1 MSVVFQAKSAAPSA
15 FEGVTSFNKTNM
27 TVAAG
32 SNRVMLIFLNFV
44 SGIDYPGT
52 VSMAWN
58 VQGATLIDSYN
69 TSAGGQFTSVQL
81 WGVINPAVG
90 NLTLAANWATTAD
103 VVVECISV
111 TGALQTGGTAT
122 FSGAVHNEDVSGVDT
137 LSQAVASNVGDLVV
151 GHFSNPRRAFTSTNQ
166 TNIFLTS
173 VGGGAQNAAANRA
186 AGASPTVTMTATAV
200 GAVSSFV
207 AQGVNIVQGA
217 PPPTQALTPA
227 LYVDTDTFRTPDVPR
242 VLTPGLY
249 ADTDTFT
256 TQVVSGFLSDNLF
269 QSKVTDT
276 DTFRTPV
283 VTTGGVVIA
292 PALYRD
298 EDVLGT
304 HEVAIVPVSVAGVTQ
319 MLARSGPRRQR

>member
-27 TVAAG
+27 TVAVGA
-32 SNRVMLIFLNFV
+32 NRVMLVFLNFV

-69 TSAGGQFTSVQL
+69 TSTGGQFTSIQL
-81 WGVINPAVG
+81 WGLVNPAVG
-90 NLTLAANWATTAD
+90 ALTLAANWATTAD

-122 FSGAVHNEDVSGVDT
+122 FSGAAHNEDLSVDT
-137 LSQAVASNVGDLVV
+137 SSLAIASNAGDLVV

-166 TNIFLTS
+166 TNIFMIS
-173 VGGGAQNAAANRA
+173 AGAGAQNVAANRA

-200 GAVSSFV
+200 GAVSSFLT
-207 AQGVNIVQGA
+207 QGVNIVQGA

-249 ADTDTFT
+249 TDTDTFT
-256 TQVVSGFLSDNLF
+256 THVVSGFLSDNLF

-276 DTFRTPV
+276 DTFRTHV
-283 VTTGGVVIA
+283 VTTGGVNIA